1 VVLSGFDG
9 DEALSLTGLLLQACS
24 GLARAAGDEPRLG
37 EVDSL
42 PESAA
47 VQLEEALALLGR
59 IRDDLDLD
67 PERFEELERRL
78 TRVHDLARKHRL
90 PVAELAAHRDA
101 IAAELEL
108 LRSAGDRLLQLDA
121 EIAKASARWQEAAA
135 ALGATRRAAG
145 EALAAATTALIDELG
160 MGGGRFLV

>member
-1 VVLSGFDG
+1 
-9 DEALSLTGLLLQACS
+9 
-24 GLARAAGDEPRLG
+24 LARAAGDEPRLG

-42 PESAA
+42 LEGAA

-67 PERFEELERRL
+67 PDRFEELERRL
-78 TRVHDLARKHRL
+78 TRVTYLARKPHL

-108 LRSAGDRLLQLDA
+108 LRGAGGRLLQLDA
-121 EIAKASARWQEAAA
+121 EIAKASARW
-135 ALGATRRAAG
+135 
-145 EALAAATTALIDELG
+145 
-160 MGGGRFLV
+160 